1 MVSLDTWKRKFC
13 AGNVLTQIVHK
24 TEVPLDW
31 RDEIVRWPELLRFRA
46 AFGELSDLFLSL
58 LMLISFAGMFLSIV
72 LIVTGRLGPGHGF
85 NFTPQEII
93 GRQSFPPTFGQSFPP
108 TFTQYQAQVAASF
121 IPALIINLFSICW
134 ISGDRFYRTTQPI
147 AGMFEPGNATE
158 TILLDYVG
166 TFPPLAII
174 KAINKKHW
182 RVAWF
187 AFLAVTC
194 TFAPLPVGSTFI
206 YTPATSGTQIT
217 LVPAGLYASM
227 AILSIYSLS
236 LIFVRPPE
244 RYRLPHAIRNLADL
258 LSYCYDSKVIDDPE
272 FSVQESTDE
281 HVHLDSK
288 VHLRKGRYQFGMYR
302 GKDGRRHIGFDRADR
317 REQSGDVDAIS
328 RFEPGRA
335 VHITTNLQW
344 WLRRPRLL
352 VCADE

>member
-1 MVSLDTWKRKFC
+1 MVSSDTWKRKCC
-13 AGNVLTQIVHK
+13 AGNVLTPTVHK
-24 TEVPLDW
+24 TEAPLNW
-31 RDEIVRWPELLRFRA
+31 RDQIVCSPELLRFRA
-46 AFGELSDLFLSL
+46 TFGELSDLFLGL

-72 LIVTGRLGPGHGF
+72 LIVTGRLGPGHGLNF
-85 NFTPQEII
+85 NPQEII
-93 GRQSFPPTFGQSFPP
+93 ARQSFPPTFA
-108 TFTQYQAQVAASF
+108 QYQAQVAASF
-121 IPALIINLFSICW
+121 IPALIINMFSICW
-134 ISGDRFYRTTQPI
+134 ISGDRFYRTIQPI
-147 AGMFEPGNATE
+147 AGMFEAGNATE

-187 AFLAVTC
+187 AFLAVSC
-194 TFAPLPVGSTFI
+194 TFAPLPVGSTFV
-206 YTPATSGTQIT
+206 YTPAASGVQIT

-227 AILSIYSLS
+227 AILSIYTLS

-317 REQSGDVDAIS
+317 SVQSGDVDAIS
-328 RFEPGRA
+328 RFEPGRT
-335 VHITTNLQW
+335 VHFTPVWQW

>member
-1 MVSLDTWKRKFC
+1 
-13 AGNVLTQIVHK
+13 VHK
-24 TEVPLDW
+24 TEAPLNWCDK
-31 RDEIVRWPELLRFRA
+31 IVCSPELLRFRA
-46 AFGELSDLFLSL
+46 AFGELSDLFLAV

-93 GRQSFPPTFGQSFPP
+93 ERQSFPP

-147 AGMFEPGNATE
+147 AGMFEPGSATE

-174 KAINKKHW
+174 KAIGKKHW

-206 YTPATSGTQIT
+206 YTPTTSGTQIT
-217 LVPAGLYASM
+217 LMPAGLYASM
-227 AILSIYSLS
+227 AILLIYALS

-258 LSYCYDSKVIDDPE
+258 LSYCYDSKVVDDPE

-281 HVHLDSK
+281 HIHLDSK

-317 REQSGDVDAIS
+317 SEQSGGVDAIS
-328 RFEPGRA
+328 RFEPGRT
-335 VHITTNLQW
+335 VHITAASQW

-352 VCADE
+352 AYADE